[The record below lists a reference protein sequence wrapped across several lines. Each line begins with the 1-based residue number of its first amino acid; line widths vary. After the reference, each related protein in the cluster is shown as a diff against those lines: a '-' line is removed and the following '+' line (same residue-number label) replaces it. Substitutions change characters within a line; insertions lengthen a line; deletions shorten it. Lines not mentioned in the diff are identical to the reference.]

1 MTNIN
6 DLFQNF
12 GGKELI
18 VDQLNWTWFVV
29 ALISLTSLNFNG
41 PILSFGVSFVLTLV
55 GAQFTHS
62 TESYVEER

>member
-1 MTNIN
+1 M
-6 DLFQNF
+6 
-12 GGKELI
+12 I

-62 TESYVEER
+62 TESYVEES